1 VVPEVGGHGP
11 PLITTLS
18 LSSYVNISY
27 KDVET
32 VLLLFGVSF
41 VLSGYNEKDDIGNLR
56 FHTEVASFTVGNDPN
71 HTWYKH
77 KVSGKENKYL
87 CRPL

>member
-11 PLITTLS
+11 PLNTTLS
-18 LSSYVNISY
+18 LSSYVHISF

-41 VLSGYNEKDDIGNLR
+41 MLSSYDEKGDIGNLR
-56 FHTEVASFTVGNDPN
+56 LHSEVTSFTMGNYPN
-71 HTWYKH
+71 HT
-77 KVSGKENKYL
+77 
-87 CRPL
+87 